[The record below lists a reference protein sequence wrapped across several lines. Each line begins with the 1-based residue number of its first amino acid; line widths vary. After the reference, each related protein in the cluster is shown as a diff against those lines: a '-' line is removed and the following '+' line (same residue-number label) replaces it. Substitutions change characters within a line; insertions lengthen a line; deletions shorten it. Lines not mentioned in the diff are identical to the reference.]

1 MIVSSLPFDAHCG
14 HMVTA
19 KRAERQSAQMSKI
32 TNVPGLAQDALKLY
46 PYGNSGRQRLSFT
59 GVFQCIYEGRSK
71 SSRPDLVLFRIK
83 LNSICFL

>member
-32 TNVPGLAQDALKLY
+32 TNVPGLAQDA
-46 PYGNSGRQRLSFT
+46 
-59 GVFQCIYEGRSK
+59 
-71 SSRPDLVLFRIK
+71 
-83 LNSICFL
+83 